1 MISRLPLPFRLLH
14 LLARFHRC
22 RRAVVAVEMALVAP
36 VLIALLLGTLDL
48 GWRVLAAYKLERA
61 VAALADLSAR
71 SRDLSADD
79 LADIFAAVV
88 PIAEPFALEE
98 GTVIVSGVRDDTGT
112 RPVIVWQQRSGPEE
126 GDASRIGSEG
136 EVADLDGML
145 DLEAGES
152 VIVAELV
159 FRFEPLVG
167 FLLRQPQELYFRWLA
182 RPRSGTVTELD

>member
-1 MISRLPLPFRLLH
+1 MTSRVSSPFRLLR
-14 LLARFHRC
+14 LLAAFRRC

-71 SRDLSADD
+71 SRELSAGD
-79 LADIFAAVV
+79 LADIFEAVM
-88 PIAEPFALEE
+88 PIAEPFELEE
-98 GTVIVSGVRDDTGT
+98 GTVIVSGIRDDTGN
-112 RPVIVWQQRSGPEE
+112 RPIIVWQRRSGPEE
-126 GDASRIGSEG
+126 GDASRIGREG
-136 EVADLDGML
+136 EVADLDEML

-182 RPRSGTVTELD
+182 RPRSGAVTELG